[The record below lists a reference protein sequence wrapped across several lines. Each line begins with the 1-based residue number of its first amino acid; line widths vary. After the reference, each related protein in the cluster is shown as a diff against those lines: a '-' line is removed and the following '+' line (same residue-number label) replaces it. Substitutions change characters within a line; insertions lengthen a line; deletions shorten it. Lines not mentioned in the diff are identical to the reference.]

1 MTFDFLSDNVSD
13 KKISTQFFVDLSY
26 GNEGP
31 VQEVFSVF
39 CGCMA
44 IYRHH
49 HHLYPRCDLYS
60 LIRRSDFVYSFKL
73 FL

>member
-1 MTFDFLSDNVSD
+1 MTFDFLPYNVSE
-13 KKISTQFFVDLSY
+13 KKISTQFFVDLSH
-26 GNEGP
+26 GNEGSL
-31 VQEVFSVF
+31 QEVFSVF

-44 IYRHH
+44 IYRYHP
-49 HHLYPRCDLYS
+49 HLYTRCDLYS